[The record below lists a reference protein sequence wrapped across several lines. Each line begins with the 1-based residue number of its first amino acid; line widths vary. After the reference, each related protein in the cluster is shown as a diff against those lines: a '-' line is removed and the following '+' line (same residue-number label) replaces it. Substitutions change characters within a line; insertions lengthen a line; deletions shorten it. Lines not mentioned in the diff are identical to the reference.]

1 MSYHYSYGFDDGR
14 EEEGDDFASGGGWA
28 AWVDFVVEETDGL
41 EACDLLALEGWAMLD
56 EIKPELPNLRE
67 QIDNPDLQHI
77 TDRLIQACKDAPDGC
92 TVLMIGDGIEG
103 DDDGD
108 EDEDEEE

>member
-1 MSYHYSYGFDDGR
+1 MSYHYSYGFEDGR

-28 AWVDFVVEETDGL
+28 AFVDFVMNETDEFVEL
-41 EACDLLALEGWAMLD
+41 PTLAHEGWAMLEPLKD
-56 EIKPELPNLRE
+56 ELPKLRE

-77 TDRLIQACKDAPDGC
+77 TDRLIQACKDAPEGC

-103 DDDGD
+103 D
-108 EDEDEEE
+108 EDEDDEDDEE

>member
-1 MSYHYSYGFDDGR
+1 MSYHYSYGFEDGR

-28 AWVDFVVEETDGL
+28 AFVDFVVEETDGL

-56 EIKPELPNLRE
+56 EVKAELPKLRE
-67 QIDNPDLQHI
+67 RMKYSPDLQHI
-77 TDRLIQACKDAPDGC
+77 TDRLIEACEAAPEGC

-103 DDDGD
+103 DD
-108 EDEDEEE
+108 EDEDDEEE